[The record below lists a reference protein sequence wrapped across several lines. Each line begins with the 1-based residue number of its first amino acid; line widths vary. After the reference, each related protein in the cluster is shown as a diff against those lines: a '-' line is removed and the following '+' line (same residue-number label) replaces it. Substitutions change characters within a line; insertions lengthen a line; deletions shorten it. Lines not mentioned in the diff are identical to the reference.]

1 MGWQT
6 SACEL
11 KLVCVLFMHSPRIK
25 NGFYILK
32 CCKKNNQRTVFY
44 RDCMWSTKPK
54 IFIIWI
60 FTRKSLLT
68 TGLTDYTIYFLII
81 PFNALCSIN
90 TLILPGTHCCLA
102 VQTVC
107 GVCFELINTM
117 HHYSQK
123 TCDFCFF
130 RGFLQ

>member
-11 KLVCVLFMHSPRIK
+11 KLVCVLFMYSPRIK

-32 CCKKNNQRTVFY
+32 CCKKNNQDNILQRLYVVH
-44 RDCMWSTKPK
+44 KPK
-54 IFIIWI
+54 VFIIWV

-68 TGLTDYTIYFLII
+68 TSLTDYTIYFLLI

-90 TLILPGTHCCLA
+90 TLILPGTHCCLVA
-102 VQTVC
+102 QTVR
-107 GVCFELINTM
+107 GVCFELNTM